1 MSYVIIFIL
10 VLILFSLISWFL
22 TVYNGLIQVKENI
35 KKSWANID
43 VLLMQRSDEIPKLV
57 KVLKSF
63 VKHEKKMFD
72 SIMEARSIYLGA
84 SSVSEKADA
93 DNEMS
98 SALKSIFALSEA
110 YPELRSNDNFLKL
123 QERISGLENDIA
135 DRRELYNESVNNYNI
150 RIQSLPDA
158 FIANSMNLA
167 AEQMFKVVE
176 KKKKDVDIDLDNIY
190 DCLLYTSPSPRDR
203 G

>member
-63 VKHEKKMFD
+63 VKHEKKIFD
-72 SIMEARSIYLGA
+72 SIMEARSFYLGA
-84 SSVSEKADA
+84 SSVPEKADA
-93 DNEMS
+93 DSEIS

-123 QERISGLENDIA
+123 QDRISGLENDIA

-158 FIANSMNLA
+158 YIANSMNLA
-167 AEQMFKVVE
+167 AEEMFKVVE

-190 DCLLYTSPSPRDR
+190 DETSN
-203 G
+203 

>member
-10 VLILFSLISWFL
+10 VLILFSIISWFL

-63 VKHEKKMFD
+63 VKYEKKMFD
-72 SIMEARSIYLGA
+72 SIMEARSFYLGA
-84 SSVSEKADA
+84 GSVSEKADA

-110 YPELRSNDNFLKL
+110 YPELKSNDKFLKL

-158 FIANSMNLA
+158 FIANSMSLA
-167 AEQMFKVVE
+167 SEEMFKVDQ
-176 KKKKDVDIDLDNIY
+176 KKKKDIDINLENIY
-190 DCLLYTSPSPRDR
+190 DEPSN
-203 G
+203 

>member
-1 MSYVIIFIL
+1 MSYVVIFVL
-10 VLILFSLISWFL
+10 VLILFGLISWFL

-72 SIMEARSIYLGA
+72 SIMEARSFYLGA
-84 SSVSEKADA
+84 NSVSEKADA
-93 DNEMS
+93 DSEMS
-98 SALKSIFALSEA
+98 NALKSVFAISEA

-158 FIANSMNLA
+158 FIANSMNLPS
-167 AEQMFKVVE
+167 EEMFKVDE
-176 KKKKDVDIDLDNIY
+176 KKKKDVDINLDNIY
-190 DCLLYTSPSPRDR
+190 DEPSN
-203 G
+203 